1 MPRPRTI
8 DDADVLA
15 AAATL
20 IGRIGPASVTLQRVA
35 DEVGLS
41 AATLVQRF
49 GSKRDLL
56 LAVARSGPGSA
67 EPFSRARSSH
77 ASALDALVAALVST
91 VESIDTPATLANHLA
106 FLQMDLQDPDFHAS
120 ALADARERRAA
131 IADALDD
138 AVAARRVARRGSTP
152 TRSPALVQTAFNGAM
167 VTWAI
172 YADGELGPFMA
183 RAVGRAARAV
193 PERRDV
199 ADLR

>member
-8 DDADVLA
+8 DDADVLLA
-15 AAATL
+15 AAAL

-67 EPFSRARSSH
+67 GPFERARASH
-77 ASALDALVAALVST
+77 SSALNALVAALVST

-106 FLQMDLQDPDFHAS
+106 FLQMDLQDPDFHAL

-138 AVAARRVARRGSTP
+138 AVAAGELRAGIDTDRLAG
-152 TRSPALVQTAFNGAM
+152 LVQTAFNGAM

-172 YADGELGPFMA
+172 YAEGELGA
-183 RAVGRAARAV
+183 LVAEQLRALLEPYRA
-193 PERRDV
+193 
-199 ADLR
+199 

>member
-1 MPRPRTI
+1 VPRPRTI
-8 DDADVLA
+8 DDADVLT

-77 ASALDALVAALVST
+77 ASVLDALVAALVST

-138 AVAARRVARRGSTP
+138 AVAAGELRAGIDTRRLARTVL
-152 TRSPALVQTAFNGAM
+152 ALYNGALI
-167 VTWAI
+167 TWGMWREGPLGAWLG
-172 YADGELGPFMA
+172 AELDVLLPTG
-183 RAVGRAARAV
+183 GRRSAAGTGTG
-193 PERRDV
+193 
-199 ADLR
+199 